1 MESRIWVLNHGADK
15 THADYRWTLVLKQ
28 WFLYYLNWEA
38 SEKMA
43 LMDDDQGCVAVERPR
58 PKCP

>member
-1 MESRIWVLNHGADK
+1 MESRIWFLNHRADK
-15 THADYRWTLVLKQ
+15 THADNRWSLVLKQ

-38 SEKMA
+38 SEQMA
-43 LMDDDQGCVAVERPR
+43 LMDDQGCVAVERPR